1 MNKKTFVFL
10 CVLSIAAC
18 LKISHLGD
26 EPAGV
31 PPANTPAPAADGTTP
46 PPPPPPQKSKN
57 TYYYREEAANKRFL
71 KFL

>member
-31 PPANTPAPAADGTTP
+31 PANTPAPAADGTTP
-46 PPPPPPQKSKN
+46 PPPPSKEQK
-57 TYYYREEAANKRFL
+57 YIL
-71 KFL
+71 P